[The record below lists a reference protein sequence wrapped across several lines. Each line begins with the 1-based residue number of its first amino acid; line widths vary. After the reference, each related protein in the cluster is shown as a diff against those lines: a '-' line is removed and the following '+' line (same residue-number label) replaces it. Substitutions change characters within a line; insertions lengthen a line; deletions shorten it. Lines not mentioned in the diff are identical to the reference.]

1 LMMNTSTTRVFQRCW
16 FALALSLLV
25 CAGVVARAGDL
36 KLEAQLV
43 WGTNDEKSPDPKLKP
58 VGADVRK
65 KLADLPLKW
74 SHYFEVNRERFDV
87 ANGTTTKAALSQ
99 KCAVE
104 VKSLEGKKVEVVWFG
119 KKGEVVGKQTQP
131 LARGEML
138 VLGGNAPNATSWLVI
153 LKRLE

>member
-1 LMMNTSTTRVFQRCW
+1 MMNTSTTRAFRRCW
-16 FALALSLLV
+16 FALAFSLLIFN
-25 CAGVVARAGDL
+25 GVVARAGDL

-58 VGADVRK
+58 VEANVRK

-74 SHYFEVNRERFDV
+74 SHYFEVNRKRFDV
-87 ANGTTTKAALSQ
+87 AKGATTKAALSQ

-131 LARGEML
+131 LAQGEML
-138 VLGGNAPNATSWLVI
+138 VLGGNAPNATSWLLI

>member
-1 LMMNTSTTRVFQRCW
+1 MMNTSTTRAFRRCW
-16 FALALSLLV
+16 FALAFSLLIFT
-25 CAGVVARAGDL
+25 GVVARAGDL

-58 VGADVRK
+58 VEAEVRK

-74 SHYFEVNRERFDV
+74 SNYFEINRQRFNV
-87 ANGTTTKAALSQ
+87 PQGATRKTALSE

-131 LARGEML
+131 LAQGEML
-138 VLGGNAPNATSWLVI
+138 VLGGNAPNATSWLLI

>member
-1 LMMNTSTTRVFQRCW
+1 MMNISTTRAFRRGW
-16 FALALSLLV
+16 FALAFLLLILT
-25 CAGVVARAGDL
+25 GGGARAGDL

-58 VGADVRK
+58 VEADVRK

-87 ANGTTTKAALSQ
+87 AKGAMTKAALNQ

-104 VKSLEGKKVEVVWFG
+104 VKSLDGRKVEVVWFG
-119 KKGEVVGKQTQP
+119 KKGEVVGRQTQP
-131 LARGEML
+131 LAKGEML
-138 VLGGNAPNATSWLVI
+138 VLGGNAPNATSWLLI